1 MKLLDGNELWVEIYR
16 LEHRRKWK
24 NRTNIAFR
32 ECLNLIQFFP
42 KVDAEPVR
50 HGHWVEIE
58 DSRVR
63 GYCSVCG
70 WESHLYEDDVV
81 GMSYCPNC
89 GAKME
94 EEDEQL

>member
-1 MKLLDGNELWVEIYR
+1 MRMINADDLEQALREAGLAEII
-16 LEHRRKWK
+16 KDDCSKCTSAWGVP
-24 NRTNIAFR
+24 I
-32 ECLNLIQFFP
+32 
-42 KVDAEPVR
+42 VDAEPVR